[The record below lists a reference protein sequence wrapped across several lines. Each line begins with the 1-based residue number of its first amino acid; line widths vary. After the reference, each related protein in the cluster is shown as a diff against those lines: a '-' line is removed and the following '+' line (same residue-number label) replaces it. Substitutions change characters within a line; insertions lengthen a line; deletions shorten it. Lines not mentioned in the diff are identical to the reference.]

1 MYGFFTYAD
10 PTLTTKGIKVCDNLE
25 VGDDTIRVWKQ
36 AAVDEKM
43 KRSSESDDNKKNSKR
58 PRVDRFSSTP
68 AILAVADQLSEIM
81 QRDAP
86 NKQARELY
94 VGNVPD
100 QYDPE
105 ELRAFLGEAMQQ
117 V

>member
-1 MYGFFTYAD
+1 MKRGAD
-10 PTLTTKGIKVCDNLE
+10 GY
-25 VGDDTIRVWKQ
+25 DD
-36 AAVDEKM
+36 
-43 KRSSESDDNKKNSKR
+43 KRSSKKQRTDKY
-58 PRVDRFSSTP
+58 SSTP

-117 V
+117 VYFYFFVY